1 MKKKGKTSTKD
12 ITSSPYFT
20 AAMMLVAIFLI
31 IGVIVW
37 YILDINTT
45 KQELVEVR
53 HSYADNVNQVKYLE
67 ELRAKSEEAE
77 AKLEYYEGILPEE
90 LGDAYVLEE
99 NLKELCEGFGLKV
112 TAAEDIIQ
120 LPSHTQET
128 TYTLTVTGGYTN
140 IMSFCEYISKLT
152 QIHRLDSFTLSKDEK
167 DGYTSTLAI
176 TVLSQNGAT
185 GVSLADAV
193 TK

>member
-1 MKKKGKTSTKD
+1 MKKGKTSTKD

-20 AAMMLVAIFLI
+20 AVMLLIVIFMV

-37 YILDINTT
+37 YILDINST

-53 HSYADNVNQVKYLE
+53 KSYVDNVNQVKYLE

-77 AKLEYYEGILPEE
+77 AKLKYYEGILPEE

-99 NLKELCEGFGLKV
+99 NLKSLCESFGLEV

-128 TYTLTVTGGYTN
+128 TYTMTVKGEYGN
-140 IMSFCEYISKLT
+140 IISLCEYISKLT
-152 QIHRLDSFTLSKDEK
+152 QIHRIDSFTLNKDEK
-167 DGYTSTLAI
+167 GNYISTIGI

-185 GVSLADAV
+185 GVNLVDAV
-193 TK
+193 TN

>member
-20 AAMMLVAIFLI
+20 AAMMLVVIFLI
-31 IGVIVW
+31 IGIIVW
-37 YILDINTT
+37 YILDINAT
-45 KQELVEVR
+45 KQDLVAVR
-53 HSYADNVNQVKYLE
+53 QSYADNVNQVKYLE

-77 AKLEYYEGILPEE
+77 AKLEYYKGILPEE

-99 NLKELCEGFGLKV
+99 NLKELCEGFGLEV
-112 TAAEDIIQ
+112 TAADDIIQ

-128 TYTLTVTGGYTN
+128 TYTLTVKGEYEN
-140 IMSFCEYISKLT
+140 IISFCDYISKLT
-152 QIHRLDSFTLSKDEK
+152 QIHRIDSFSLSKDEK
-167 DGYTSTLAI
+167 GNYVSTIAV
-176 TVLSQNGAT
+176 TVLSQDGAT

-193 TK
+193 TN